1 MCVNISTFLVLHKA
15 CSKEKIKLSDQH
27 KDFEYMLRKEWI
39 TQVENDLEIFED
51 SSFSILYMKY
61 SGYVSIT
68 SKGKDVY
75 FSARNSWIRW
85 ILGTI
90 ISISIAIVSLVI
102 KALLEC

>member
-1 MCVNISTFLVLHKA
+1 MNISTFLVLHKA

-39 TQVENDLEIFED
+39 TQVENDLEISED
-51 SSFSILYMKY
+51 SSL
-61 SGYVSIT
+61 
-68 SKGKDVY
+68 
-75 FSARNSWIRW
+75 W

-90 ISISIAIVSLVI
+90 TSISIAIASLVI